1 MCVSVEEKSVNGEV
15 LAPAARRLR
24 VAVAG
29 LGVIGEGAA
38 LRLAD
43 VAEPYALCAALVR
56 DTTKP
61 RAGAL
66 SSLRTYSDPNVLLV
80 EHPDVVVDALPSG
93 EAGRRLIEAAL
104 SRGIG
109 IVTANK
115 QAIAGSLSYL
125 HELAS
130 RNNAPF
136 AYSPSVGGGAPMVET
151 VRKARAAGDVR
162 SISAILNGTV
172 NYILSAMKAGASFD
186 DAVKAAQEAGFAEPD
201 PTADLSGEDA
211 RAKISILTYEA
222 FGREMD
228 QKAIRL
234 EALTKER
241 AEEFMKIGGV
251 WKQLSVVKR
260 APDGGISAR
269 VRFERVDDDPLFS
282 RIEGEG
288 NALRVVNADGGEFV
302 CEGKARAAPR
312 PSPAFSPNSPS
323 LRAGRQ
329 ATTRADAA
337 TKRQGHVR
345 ARQHRSFGAA
355 RRSRKRSSSR
365 LAPPSSA
372 TRTAPC
378 ARVGST
384 H

>member
-1 MCVSVEEKSVNGEV
+1 MCVGVEEKSVSGNV
-15 LAPAARRLR
+15 LEFPGRRLR

-29 LGVIGEGAA
+29 LGLIGEGAA

-43 VAEPYALCAALVR
+43 PSEPFALCAALVK

-61 RAGAL
+61 RDETLA
-66 SSLRTYSDPNVLLV
+66 SLRTYSDSDVMLV

-104 SRGIG
+104 SRGVS

-115 QAIAGSLSYL
+115 QAIAGALAPL
-125 HELAS
+125 HDLAL
-130 RNNAPF
+130 RNNAVF

-162 SISAILNGTV
+162 MITAILNGTV
-172 NYILSAMKAGASFD
+172 NFILSAMKAGASFD
-186 DAVKAAQEAGFAEPD
+186 AAVRAAQEAGFAEPD

-222 FGREMD
+222 FGREID

-251 WKQLSVVKR
+251 WKQMSVVKR
-260 APDGGISAR
+260 APDGGVSAR

-282 RIEGEG
+282 QVEGEG
-288 NALRVVNADGGEFV
+288 NALRVVNIGGDEFV
-302 CEGKARAAPR
+302 CEGKG
-312 PSPAFSPNSPS
+312 
-323 LRAGRQ
+323 AGRIPTV
-329 ATTRADAA
+329 ASIFADLDAI
-337 TKRQGHVR
+337 
-345 ARQHRSFGAA
+345 A
-355 RRSRKRSSSR
+355 RRP
-365 LAPPSSA
+365 AE
-372 TRTAPC
+372 TRE
-378 ARVGST
+378 RVRHG
-384 H
+384 